1 MIWKIIRIAMVRCDI
16 KSITELA
23 ERSGINPATL
33 AQTRRRDPGS
43 FRLYEL
49 TQLDKV
55 LGFTPTEWG
64 QIKESDCS

>member
-1 MIWKIIRIAMVRCDI
+1 MIWKIIRIAMVRCG
-16 KSITELA
+16 ITNIAELA

-33 AQTRRRDPGS
+33 TQTRRRDPGS

-64 QIKESDCS
+64 QIKESDL